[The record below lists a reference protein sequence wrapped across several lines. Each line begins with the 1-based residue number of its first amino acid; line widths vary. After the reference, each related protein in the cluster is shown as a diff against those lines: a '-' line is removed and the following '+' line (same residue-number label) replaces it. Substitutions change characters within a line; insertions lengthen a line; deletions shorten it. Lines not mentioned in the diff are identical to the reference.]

1 MTSHESEKILP
12 LKPSKRFLQEI
23 TSLLSGA
30 RLPQYPAKV
39 PRQTVD
45 WLFRQGLIVLSRQ
58 NAERAEEFIG
68 SGTT

>member
-1 MTSHESEKILP
+1 
-12 LKPSKRFLQEI
+12 
-23 TSLLSGA
+23 
-30 RLPQYPAKV
+30 LPQYPAKV